1 MCASLS
7 CIIACLAHVYKA
19 TWALQKKRV
28 LIGEERHTVLN
39 VFIYLLG
46 ITWLHFV
53 LLHLHLLWFHLSDR
67 ICILEKKKK
76 TLLGKKKLLHI
87 AITTL
92 MSSFRFDCVPGG
104 KNWMT
109 ICQMQRKT
117 KPRHEF
123 SMNRLFHNYVKSIP
137 SSTNCLIQPGPTF
150 RVDPTPCKTAHA
162 VLAKAGISTSIIE
175 IKVLSPASGLHM
187 FINNKLQNK

>member
-76 TLLGKKKLLHI
+76 TLLGKKNYFTLQLPLWCLHFGLI
-87 AITTL
+87 VCQVGKTEWLYARCKEKQSPGMNSQWTGSFIT
-92 MSSFRFDCVPGG
+92 MWRVYPQVQIVSSNQG
-104 KNWMT
+104 
-109 ICQMQRKT
+109 Q
-117 KPRHEF
+117 
-123 SMNRLFHNYVKSIP
+123 
-137 SSTNCLIQPGPTF
+137 
-150 RVDPTPCKTAHA
+150 
-162 VLAKAGISTSIIE
+162 
-175 IKVLSPASGLHM
+175 LSG
-187 FINNKLQNK
+187 

>member
-1 MCASLS
+1 MGITKEKGSDWWRK
-7 CIIACLAHVYKA
+7 AHSP
-19 TWALQKKRV
+19 
-28 LIGEERHTVLN
+28 EC
-39 VFIYLLG
+39 IYLFIRYNL
-46 ITWLHFV
+46 ITFCSSPLASALIPFIRQNMHI
-53 LLHLHLLWFHLSDR
+53 R
-67 ICILEKKKK
+67 KEKKD
-76 TLLGKKKLLHI
+76 TFREKKLLHI

-187 FINNKLQNK
+187 FINNKLRNK